1 MALPEA
7 ASQNEAMTASALPL
21 IAIDG
26 PSGVGKSTTAR
37 RVAERLGWSYL
48 DTGAMYRA
56 TALAL
61 LRAGLPLTDRPGLQR
76 LLAGLQLSQVGTCIF
91 LDGEDVSEAIR
102 SPEVT
107 DQATPVSADAQVREV
122 LVDQQRRIGNRG
134 RWVVDGRD
142 IGTVVF
148 TNACCKVFLTASPET
163 RAQRRW
169 RELQAKGQS
178 PLLQEVFDGLHRR
191 DQADSTRA
199 VAPLCKAYD
208 AVELDSSNLTLD
220 QVVDR
225 IVTLHQA
232 HPEAALA
239 TPPDMTAST
248 PQQAISSQHLPNPH
262 SGPHPE

>member
-1 MALPEA
+1 MEWPEA
-7 ASQNEAMTASALPL
+7 VPQNERMTASVLPL

-56 TALAL
+56 AALAL
-61 LRAGLPLTDRPGLQR
+61 LRAGLSLADREGLER
-76 LLAGLQLSQVGTCIF
+76 LLAGLRLAQVGTRIF

-107 DQATPVSADAQVREV
+107 RHVTPVSADARVREV
-122 LVDQQRRIGNRG
+122 LVDQQRRIGASG

-148 TNACCKVFLTASPET
+148 TDACCKVFLTASPEA
-163 RAQRRW
+163 RAQRRFL
-169 RELQAKGQS
+169 ELQAKGQS
-178 PLLQEVFDGLHRR
+178 PVFAEVLAGLSRR

-199 VAPLCKAYD
+199 VAPLRKAAD
-208 AVELDSSNLTLD
+208 AIKLDSSDLTLD
-220 QVVDR
+220 QVVDW
-225 IVTLHQA
+225 IVARHQA
-232 HPEAALA
+232 HP
-239 TPPDMTAST
+239 
-248 PQQAISSQHLPNPH
+248 
-262 SGPHPE
+262 